1 MDYTNMIK
9 CALDGGA
16 SLDDIA
22 KEFTDALNVFNKQN
36 QVRKA
41 RQQALDEIECDFL
54 NAVDDEHLDAEHIGQ
69 LAVLIY
75 APSHPEWDADTIN
88 KYAEAITET
97 ARISARIVGMN
108 KLAATEEELD
118 KIIEK
123 AIQEMRNESVSV
135 SIKSNNDEDV
145 VAKFLRGLR

>member
-97 ARISARIVGMN
+97 ARISARIVGMT
-108 KLAATEEELD
+108 LAATEEELD

>member
-54 NAVDDEHLDAEHIGQ
+54 NAVDDSLQFLFMLLLTLSGMQ
-69 LAVLIY
+69 RLSLRL
-75 APSHPEWDADTIN
+75 PEL
-88 KYAEAITET
+88 
-97 ARISARIVGMN
+97 SG
-108 KLAATEEELD
+108 
-118 KIIEK
+118 
-123 AIQEMRNESVSV
+123 
-135 SIKSNNDEDV
+135 
-145 VAKFLRGLR
+145 

>member
-108 KLAATEEELD
+108 NINDALAATEEEL
-118 KIIEK
+118 EK

-135 SIKSNNDEDV
+135 SIKSNNDED
-145 VAKFLRGLR
+145 FLRGLR

>member
-54 NAVDDEHLDAEHIGQ
+54 NEHIGQ

-97 ARISARIVGMN
+97 ARIVGMN
-108 KLAATEEELD
+108 NINDALAATEEELD

>member
-54 NAVDDEHLDAEHIGQ
+54 NDLDAEHIGQ

-108 KLAATEEELD
+108 NINDALAATEEELD